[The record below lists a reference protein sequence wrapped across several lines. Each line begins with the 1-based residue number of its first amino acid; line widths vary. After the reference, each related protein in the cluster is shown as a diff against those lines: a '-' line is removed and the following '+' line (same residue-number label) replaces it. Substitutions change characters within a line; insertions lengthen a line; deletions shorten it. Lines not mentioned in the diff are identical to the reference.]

1 MDHSP
6 AKLPPFLR
14 YLISACPLA
23 GSGVN
28 PWLYK
33 VARHLHHHLS
43 EADIIRLLQIAVEDC
58 GRVVPFSE
66 IQRAVNNSKAV
77 AWTPSGTNTVDGRQ
91 QCHRWPAVNDD
102 LIQAASSQSP
112 VKFVEELTDAS
123 PLACDPPPGPEDII
137 DVLFPGAPFLCVA
150 MSSKDF
156 WTEPREVFR
165 GRLHRHALIV
175 PSAMRWKLGKVK
187 STGRLSAHTLDN
199 TGPRQHLVTEFDGG
213 TLDSQAALIGHLMK
227 FAPLTMVVHS
237 GGKSLHAWWYCAD
250 VPEYELKRFMDYAV
264 ALGADPATWTR
275 SQFVRMPGG
284 LRDGRTHQRVLYF
297 DPDADRMTPRDGWVL
312 GSLPDIT
319 GKEAP

>member
-1 MDHSP
+1 MYHP
-6 AKLPPFLR
+6 FAKLPPFLR

-23 GSGVN
+23 GNGVN

-66 IQRAVNNSKAV
+66 IQRAVRNSKAV
-77 AWTPSGTNTVDGRQ
+77 AWTPSGTSASSNFPQ
-91 QCHRWPAVNDD
+91 QPRWPDVNES
-102 LIQAASSQSP
+102 LIQAAANQSTVKSIENLTEESP
-112 VKFVEELTDAS
+112 V
-123 PLACDPPPGPEDII
+123 ACAAPPSTEDII
-137 DVLFPGAPFLCVA
+137 DALFPGNPLLCA
-150 MSSKDF
+150 GTTSKDF
-156 WTEPREVFR
+156 WTEPREVLR
-165 GRLHRHALIV
+165 SRLHRHSLIV

-213 TLDSQAALIGHLMK
+213 TLDSQAVLIGHLK
-227 FAPLTMVVHS
+227 QFAPLTIVVHS

-250 VPEYELKRFMDYAV
+250 VPEHELKRFMDYAV
-264 ALGADPATWTR
+264 ALGADPATWAR

-284 LRDGRTHQRVLYF
+284 LRDGRTPQRVLYF
-297 DPDADRMTPRDGWVL
+297 DPDAGRMTPRDGWFL
-312 GSLPDIT
+312 DSLPDINR
-319 GKEAP
+319 KEVS